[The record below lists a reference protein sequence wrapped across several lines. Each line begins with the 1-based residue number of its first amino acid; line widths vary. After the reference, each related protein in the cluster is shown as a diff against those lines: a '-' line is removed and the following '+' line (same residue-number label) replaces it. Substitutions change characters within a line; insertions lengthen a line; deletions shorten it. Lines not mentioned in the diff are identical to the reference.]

1 MKCDRCDREATL
13 HDLKL
18 IKGGVASE
26 VHLCEKCAAEL
37 GVAGKNFA
45 TVDELLQQAIGQQAG
60 TLSIS
65 VQITG
70 EPSAAKPGVCPN
82 CATTWSEFRERGLFG
97 CPECYVTFEDRI
109 GAVLERAHEGGT
121 HHVGKCPSHIEN
133 RVEHEARI
141 RHLRRQM
148 EDAIASEQYERAA
161 ELRDEINKEMSR
173 AGESAS
179 ESSSSAREQEDAAST
194 EQAKGGEG

>member
-65 VQITG
+65 VQISG
-70 EPSAAKPGVCPN
+70 EPNTAKPGVCPN
-82 CATTWSEFRERGLFG
+82 CATTWPEFRERGLFG
-97 CPECYVTFEDRI
+97 CAECYVTFEDRI

-121 HHVGKCPSHIEN
+121 HHVGKCPSHVER
-133 RVEHEARI
+133 RVEHEARV

-161 ELRDEINKEMSR
+161 ELRDEINKEMIRTGAS
-173 AGESAS
+173 APESAS
-179 ESSSSAREQEDAAST
+179 EREREDATST
-194 EQAKGGEG
+194 EPAGGGEG